1 MKTEKNVSTTTQLKT
16 KRVKPKINVS
26 YCEGKSF
33 EDCEAEVVKNAIKDS
48 EEVKKSGVL
57 TESVKKMIAIVEE
70 FIKSKKLICYGGTA
84 INSILPVHAQFYD
97 KNTEIADYDFF
108 SPNALEDSKELADI
122 YYKAGFGSVECKS
135 GVHHGTYKI
144 FVDYIPMADV
154 TSIEPKIYKTLLEDA
169 VIVDGIRYCPPDY
182 LRMNMY
188 LELSRPA
195 GDTSRWEKVVSR
207 LLLLNKYHPMTIK
220 SDCGDLVKKIN
231 NDDKKDFAKTRE
243 MLKDQLINQDVI
255 FFGDF
260 ALSLYA
266 EYMTGDVKQLAK
278 DFKTFRVIHEDPK
291 KCADNLLDSLEREGI
306 KNVKVIEH
314 EEIGEIIPNTLEVR
328 IDNIPRAIIYDT
340 LACHNYNE
348 IEIDNKPIKIATI
361 DTIMT
366 FYLAMYYTSNDKDIK
381 KRIFCIANQ
390 LFEITQKRLD
400 ETGILKRFSSTCLGQ
415 QTTLTSMRAE
425 KTSKRLELKNKKGTK
440 EYDEWFLSYNPAS
453 KKEKTPATESTE
465 PSESVKPFGKNT
477 YKGKNF
483 KKNFTRKNKSAE

>member
-1 MKTEKNVSTTTQLKT
+1 
-16 KRVKPKINVS
+16 
-26 YCEGKSF
+26 
-33 EDCEAEVVKNAIKDS
+33 
-48 EEVKKSGVL
+48 
-57 TESVKKMIAIVEE
+57 
-70 FIKSKKLICYGGTA
+70 
-84 INSILPVHAQFYD
+84 
-97 KNTEIADYDFF
+97 
-108 SPNALEDSKELADI
+108 
-122 YYKAGFGSVECKS
+122 
-135 GVHHGTYKI
+135 
-144 FVDYIPMADV
+144 MADV
-154 TSIEPKIYKTLLEDA
+154 TSVEPKIYKTLLEDA

-207 LLLLNKYHPMTIK
+207 LLLLNKYHPMSVK
-220 SDCGDLVKKIN
+220 EDCGDLVKKIN

-243 MLKDQLINQDVI
+243 MLKNELINQNVI

-291 KCADNLLDSLEREGI
+291 KCADNLVDSLEREGI

-400 ETGILKRFSSTCLGQ
+400 ETGILKRFSSTCLGE

-453 KKEKTPATESTE
+453 KKEKKEDKTSSTE
-465 PSESVKPFGKNT
+465 PTESPDSEKAVKHKNT

-483 KKNFTRKNKSAE
+483 KKNFTRKNKQAE